1 MTVREMKDSG
11 VEWIGL
17 IPEHWGTLSL
27 QYLLSFSG
35 SGTTPKRLDMLVCE
49 DGNGIN
55 WLNTG
60 DLTDGYIEN
69 IPQKLKTE
77 VMHQYSTLRL
87 YPSGSLV
94 IALYGATAGKLG
106 ILLEPSTTNQAC
118 CVLVPNKDLL
128 NLKYLFYQ
136 LFAARSSLISLAKGG
151 GQPNISQE
159 TVRKFKLCFTDLQEQ
174 KKIANFLDSKCAEI
188 DALKADIEKQIET
201 LQEYKKSVITEAV
214 TKGLDPNV
222 EMKISGCNWIG
233 QIPKAWTESKVKLHL
248 KRRTVRN
255 PSPGNTEILSLYRE
269 YGVIPKNSRDDNHNV
284 TSADTSKYLFVRR
297 GDFVINKMKAW
308 QGSVALSSYEGVVS
322 PAYFV
327 YEFIS
332 DQLDKQYLHYLLRS
346 CYKDE
351 FRRLSAGIR
360 EGQWDLSPESFS
372 NLLLILPSLEEQIE
386 ISQYLETILPQI
398 DKLIRDKGNQLETL
412 AQYKQSLIYEYVTG
426 KKAVPAS
433 F

>member
-159 TVRKFKLCFTDLQEQ
+159 TVRKFKVCFTDLQEQ

-214 TKGLDPNV
+214 TKGLEPNV
-222 EMKISGCNWIG
+222 GLKDSGVDWIG
-233 QIPKAWTESKVKLHL
+233 QIPKHWTVL
-248 KRRTVRN
+248 K
-255 PSPGNTEILSLYRE
+255 GKWFLSLLQRPTKETDEVITCFRDGEVTLRSNRRE
-269 YGVIPKNSRDDNHNV
+269 DGFTISLKECGYQGIEPGDIVVHGMDGFAGAIGISDSRGKASPVLNVLDTNLSKKFYVYYLRSMAFKGV
-284 TSADTSKYLFVRR
+284 
-297 GDFVINKMKAW
+297 
-308 QGSVALSSYEGVVS
+308 
-322 PAYFV
+322 
-327 YEFIS
+327 FIS
-332 DQLDKQYLHYLLRS
+332 LSTGIRVRS
-346 CYKDE
+346 CDTGWNK
-351 FRRLSAGIR
+351 LK
-360 EGQWDLSPESFS
+360 
-372 NLLLILPSLEEQIE
+372 NLPYPVPPLVEQQAISDFLDNKCTDIDALIVDIKKQIE
-386 ISQYLETILPQI
+386 LLQE
-398 DKLIRDKGNQLETL
+398 
-412 AQYKQSLIYEYVTG
+412 YKKSLINEAVTKG
-426 KKAVPAS
+426 LDLLFDK
-433 F
+433 

>member
-159 TVRKFKLCFTDLQEQ
+159 TVRKFKVCFTDLQEQ

-222 EMKISGCNWIG
+222 EMKDSGVEW
-233 QIPKAWTESKVKLHL
+233 V
-248 KRRTVRN
+248 
-255 PSPGNTEILSLYRE
+255 
-269 YGVIPKNSRDDNHNV
+269 GVIPKCWQLHPIYFYFTERKCLNKAGKEQNLLSLSYGKIVKKDISTHEGLLPASFNTYNIISSGDIVFRLTDLQNDKRSLRTALSRERGII
-284 TSADTSKYLFVRR
+284 TSAYVTISPKTEMDTRFYHYLFHAY
-297 GDFVINKMKAW
+297 DINKVFYNLGNGVR
-308 QGSVALSSYEGVVS
+308 QGLNYSELSRLMALEPPKNEQIAIANFLDTKCAEIDAIILGKKN
-322 PAYFV
+322 
-327 YEFIS
+327 
-332 DQLDKQYLHYLLRS
+332 QLD
-346 CYKDE
+346 
-351 FRRLSAGIR
+351 
-360 EGQWDLSPESFS
+360 
-372 NLLLILPSLEEQIE
+372 
-386 ISQYLETILPQI
+386 
-398 DKLIRDKGNQLETL
+398 TL
-412 AQYKQSLIYEYVTG
+412 VQYKQSLIYEYVTG
-426 KKAVPAS
+426 KKAVPAN

>member
-1 MTVREMKDSG
+1 MAEQEFKDSKI
-11 VEWIGL
+11 EWIGV
-17 IPEHWGTLSL
+17 IPNCWQLHPIYSYFTERKCLNKIGKEQNLLSL
-27 QYLLSFSG
+27 SYGQIVKKDINTCEGLLPASFNTYNIINPG
-35 SGTTPKRLDMLVCE
+35 DIVFRL
-49 DGNGIN
+49 
-55 WLNTG
+55 
-60 DLTDGYIEN
+60 
-69 IPQKLKTE
+69 
-77 VMHQYSTLRL
+77 
-87 YPSGSLV
+87 
-94 IALYGATAGKLG
+94 
-106 ILLEPSTTNQAC
+106 
-118 CVLVPNKDLL
+118 
-128 NLKYLFYQ
+128 
-136 LFAARSSLISLAKGG
+136 
-151 GQPNISQE
+151 
-159 TVRKFKLCFTDLQEQ
+159 TDLQNDKRSLRTGLSRERGIITSAYVTISPKTEIDTRFYHYLFHAYDINKVFYNLGNGVRQGSNYSELSRLMVLEPPKNEQ
-174 KKIANFLDSKCAEI
+174 IAIANFLDSKCAEI

-222 EMKISGCNWIG
+222 EMKMSGCNWIG

-386 ISQYLETILPQI
+386 ISQYLETTLPQI

-426 KKAVPAS
+426 KKAVPAN